1 MTMVRLAPEST
12 TVTIQ
17 GNTTVTGT
25 VTIQGTSTAVITGG
39 VAITTNAPIITST
52 GYNYA
57 NLEVKT
63 SGSIQAAT
71 SIAAKRVRV
80 LGMVVGA
87 VTSCKFYF
95 QSGTTAALGDVV
107 FGNSTAAY
115 KVQAGGGYVLPTD
128 AQGAGYFQSTAG
140 AGLVFHSSGSTAQM
154 TLNLVYIYV

>member
-12 TVTIQ
+12 TVTVSGGTITVQ
-17 GNTTVTGT
+17 GN
-25 VTIQGTSTAVITGG
+25 STAVITGG

-80 LGMVVGA
+80 LGLVLSA
-87 VTSCKFYF
+87 ASSAKFWF

-107 FGNSTAAY
+107 FGNSSAPYSVAAD
-115 KVQAGGGYVLPTD
+115 GGYVLPTD
-128 AQGAGYFQSTAG
+128 PQGAGYFQSTAG
-140 AGLVFHSSGSTAQM
+140 AGLVFHTSGSTAN
-154 TLNLVYIYV
+154 LAVNLVYIYV